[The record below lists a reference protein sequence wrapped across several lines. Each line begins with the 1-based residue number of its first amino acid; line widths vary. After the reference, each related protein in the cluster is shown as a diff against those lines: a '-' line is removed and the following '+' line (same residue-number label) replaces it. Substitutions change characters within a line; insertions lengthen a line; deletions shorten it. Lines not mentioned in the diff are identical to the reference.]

1 MGDRAFSS
9 AAHNLRT
16 VANRRVALACG
27 DEEPPVPDGK
37 VWTVGTLIAAEMT
50 LGVRECEQSTFGI
63 MWAPRVALMCLF
75 LVGSSC
81 GHSDFTCEPIRVPR
95 CPNMPYN
102 MTYFPN
108 MMEHYDQDIAARK
121 MEAFMPLVRV
131 PCSPDVHLFLCQAF
145 FPMCTDPNKVT
156 WPCRSMCE
164 TVHSDCS
171 KVVETFGI
179 TWPPELQCD
188 RLQKCRSL
196 LVNPTSQTTTPKSSP
211 PAKRDLG
218 FWCPLQLKTP
228 AGQGSS
234 FMGVQ
239 DCAPPCAYMYFKA
252 HEVEFAKNFIGVS
265 SIVCLGATLFTFLT
279 FLIDVKRFRYPERP
293 IIFYAVC
300 YCVVSLIYFI
310 GFLLGN
316 STACRRASQL
326 GAVDTVVLGSQNK
339 GCTLLFMLLYFFS
352 TAGTVWWVIL
362 TITWFLA
369 AGPKWSCEAIEKK
382 AVWFHTAAWGIPG
395 ALTVMLLAL
404 NKVEGDSISGVCF
417 VGLYDLDALRWF
429 VLAPLGVGVV
439 VGLSLLLA
447 GIVSLNHVRQVIQHD
462 ERNQEKLK
470 KFMIRIGVFSGLY
483 LLPLVT
489 LLGCYAYE
497 QHWRS
502 TWEDTWVNDHC
513 QEYSIP
519 CSHKKNGDDRPDLT
533 LFLVK
538 YLMTLVVGI
547 SAVFWVSSKKTCSEW
562 AFFFNRTRKKDPIT
576 ESRRVLQES
585 CEFFLKHN
593 SRVQHK
599 KKHYKSSSHKLK
611 VISKSMGTSTGAAT
625 APSVGQTVPSAAAA
639 SSSNPNVL
647 GRSSFSEASGR
658 ELGERG
664 STSRGSRRGGRD
676 REPAG
681 QAAPSHEGL
690 ERRSK
695 TGSSTRFSS
704 RSESYQKVPDG
715 RMTPRTDFSE
725 GKQGPSGQPLPLS
738 PSQSGSSKGSAPPLV
753 CLTPEET
760 KEKDSSFS
768 NA

>member
-1 MGDRAFSS
+1 MTPG
-9 AAHNLRT
+9 RT
-16 VANRRVALACG
+16 VATMWRPGLVLAC
-27 DEEPPVPDGK
+27 
-37 VWTVGTLIAAEMT
+37 LA
-50 LGVRECEQSTFGI
+50 
-63 MWAPRVALMCLF
+63 
-75 LVGSSC
+75 LVGVGHGR
-81 GHSDFTCEPIRVPR
+81 GHSDFTCEPIKVHR
-95 CPNMPYN
+95 CLGMPYN
-102 MTYFPN
+102 TTYFPN
-108 MMEHYDQDIAARK
+108 MMEHYDQDIAASR
-121 MEAFMPLVRV
+121 MEPFVPLINLQ
-131 PCSPDVHLFLCQAF
+131 CSPDVHHFLCQAF
-145 FPMCTDPNKVT
+145 VPVCTEQNKVV
-156 WPCRSMCE
+156 WPCRALCE
-164 TVHSDCS
+164 RVHSDCS
-171 KVVETFGI
+171 KDIKTFGI
-179 TWPPELQCD
+179 DWPPELQCD
-188 RLQKCRSL
+188 RLEDCRSSPDGS
-196 LVNPTSQTTTPKSSP
+196 VAPPTKRMTTPKSSP
-211 PAKRDLG
+211 SAKRDLG

-228 AGQGSS
+228 PGQGAS
-234 FMGVQ
+234 FLGVQ
-239 DCAPPCAYMYFKA
+239 DCAPPCANMYFKP

-300 YCVVSLIYFI
+300 YSLVSLIYFV

-316 STACRRASQL
+316 GTACNRATQP

-382 AVWFHTAAWGIPG
+382 AVWFHSVAWGVPG

-404 NKVEGDSISGVCF
+404 NKVEGDNISGVCF
-417 VGLYDLDALRWF
+417 VGLYDLDALRYF
-429 VLAPLGVGVV
+429 VLAPLCVGVLA
-439 VGLSLLLA
+439 GLSLLLA
-447 GIVSLNHVRQVIQHD
+447 GIISLNHVRQVIQHD

-489 LLGCYAYE
+489 LLGCYVYE
-497 QHWRS
+497 QSQRS
-502 TWEDTWVNDHC
+502 SWENTWINDHC

-519 CSHKKNGDDRPDLT
+519 CSYAKMEMNRPDLS
-533 LFLVK
+533 LFLIK

-562 AFFFNRTRKKDPIT
+562 AFFFNRTRKKDPIS

-599 KKHYKSSSHKLK
+599 KKQYKSSSHKLK
-611 VISKSMGTSTGAAT
+611 VISKSMGTSTGAA
-625 APSVGQTVPSAAAA
+625 ASAATNQGTPAAA
-639 SSSNPNVL
+639 SVSNHDPVGL
-647 GRSSFSEASGR
+647 SSFSEV
-658 ELGERG
+658 RG
-664 STSRGSRRGGRD
+664 SSETSGKEHTERASSGRGSRRGE

-681 QAAPSHEGL
+681 QAMPARDSS

-695 TGSSTRFSS
+695 AGSSSKVSS
-704 RSESYQKVPDG
+704 RSESFQRVPDG
-715 RMTPRTDFSE
+715 RMTPRSDFTE
-725 GKQGPSGQPLPLS
+725 GKQGTSGQHPSLS
-738 PSQSGSSKGSAPPLV
+738 PPHSGSGRGSAPPLV
-753 CLTPEET
+753 RLTPEET
-760 KEKDSSFS
+760 KDKESSCS